1 MKKIISLG
9 LIAISISLFTACKK
23 DSDNGGGGSNYYV
36 KANVGGTDKNYTSNP
51 MAVEL
56 NTGGVY
62 SIAVEAGKESASPEG
77 LGFQITQNNTAIA
90 AGTYNENSSDYTII
104 ASFNPGSSDVSAIFG
119 AGLNPFS
126 SHPLQIVIS
135 NISDKEVSGTFSGEF
150 YDNSGTGTD
159 SLLITNGEFKV
170 PIQ

>member
-1 MKKIISLG
+1 MKKIISLS
-9 LIAISISLFTACKK
+9 LIAISIFLFTACKK
-23 DSDNGGGGSNYYV
+23 DSSNGGGSNYYV

-51 MAVEL
+51 MAVII
-56 NTGGVY
+56 NTSGVY
-62 SIAVEAGKESASPEG
+62 SLAIAGGAGGSSLEG
-77 LGFQITQNNTAIA
+77 LAFQINPNSGPVTAGTYDESSGDYAIA
-90 AGTYNENSSDYTII
+90 ATYN
-104 ASFNPGSSDVSAIFG
+104 PGTSDVSAIFG

-159 SLLITNGEFKV
+159 SLLVTNGEFKV
-170 PIQ
+170 PVQ